1 MLFHCVLAIMCWST
15 IGEVFNWEYMPK
27 SLKTFSENW
36 LLGKGSLPKRLMMFL
51 FAGFSWA
58 LWTTRNKMW
67 IEHNFRK
74 SPTDAVYLA
83 LSYLQ
88 KWAVLLKVEDRE
100 SMEAIKR
107 EIMGWMKKFKPND
120 LIVSDI
126 VEI

>member
-1 MLFHCVLAIMCWST
+1 
-15 IGEVFNWEYMPK
+15 MPK